1 VYKEEDQDTDRRWI
15 IFAEIQAAHDIYEI
29 NHVTWAN
36 RADAGKADGEEVV
49 VSTGDNGEV
58 KVWAFDRDGGLE
70 DIAQ

>member
-1 VYKEEDQDTDRRWI
+1 
-15 IFAEIQAAHDIYEI
+15 
-29 NHVTWAN
+29 VTWAN